1 MNLSLRRSTSALL
14 ASSLLLTIGR
24 GATLPFMTIY
34 LSRQYSLSVDLIGYA
49 MTIALTIGVV
59 FSLGFGILADK
70 FDKKRYMLLAITAFA
85 SGFIAI
91 PLVNNVTLVVLFFA
105 LINCAYSVF
114 ATVLKAWFADNL
126 SSTSKTKIFS
136 INYTMLNIGW
146 TIGPPLGTLLV
157 MQSINLPFWLAA
169 ICSAF
174 PMLFIQIW
182 VKRSEKIIATETG
195 SVWSPKV
202 LLQDKALLW
211 FTCSGFLASF
221 VSGAFASCISKQLTK
236 ALSKLSRSAYS
247 DKLTAAF
254 QSHLDETH
262 GQIERIDQVVD
273 SEDGLKLKRIKCAAM
288 EGLIEEANEVIES
301 TDKNEV
307 RDAALIAAAQKVE
320 HYEIASYGTLVTLAE
335 QLGYKKAAK
344 LLKET
349 LEEEKATDVKLTDLA
364 FNNVNKKAQ
373 DNS

>member
-1 MNLSLRRSTSALL
+1 MQIKSVEDIFIHLLSDT
-14 ASSLLLTIGR
+14 
-24 GATLPFMTIY
+24 Y
-34 LSRQYSLSVDLIGYA
+34 
-49 MTIALTIGVV
+49 
-59 FSLGFGILADK
+59 
-70 FDKKRYMLLAITAFA
+70 
-85 SGFIAI
+85 
-91 PLVNNVTLVVLFFA
+91 
-105 LINCAYSVF
+105 CA
-114 ATVLKAWFADNL
+114 
-126 SSTSKTKIFS
+126 
-136 INYTMLNIGW
+136 
-146 TIGPPLGTLLV
+146 
-157 MQSINLPFWLAA
+157 
-169 ICSAF
+169 
-174 PMLFIQIW
+174 
-182 VKRSEKIIATETG
+182 E
-195 SVWSPKV
+195 
-202 LLQDKALLW
+202 
-211 FTCSGFLASF
+211 
-221 VSGAFASCISKQLTK
+221 KQLTK

>member
-1 MNLSLRRSTSALL
+1 MQIKSVEDIFIHLLSDTYSA
-14 ASSLLLTIGR
+14 
-24 GATLPFMTIY
+24 
-34 LSRQYSLSVDLIGYA
+34 
-49 MTIALTIGVV
+49 
-59 FSLGFGILADK
+59 
-70 FDKKRYMLLAITAFA
+70 
-85 SGFIAI
+85 
-91 PLVNNVTLVVLFFA
+91 
-105 LINCAYSVF
+105 
-114 ATVLKAWFADNL
+114 
-126 SSTSKTKIFS
+126 
-136 INYTMLNIGW
+136 
-146 TIGPPLGTLLV
+146 
-157 MQSINLPFWLAA
+157 
-169 ICSAF
+169 
-174 PMLFIQIW
+174 
-182 VKRSEKIIATETG
+182 E
-195 SVWSPKV
+195 
-202 LLQDKALLW
+202 
-211 FTCSGFLASF
+211 
-221 VSGAFASCISKQLTK
+221 KQLTK

-273 SEDGLKLKRIKCAAM
+273 SEDGLKLKRIKCTAM

-320 HYEIASYGTLVTLAE
+320 HYEIASYGTLVTLAK

>member
-1 MNLSLRRSTSALL
+1 MQIKSVEDIFIHLLSDTYSA
-14 ASSLLLTIGR
+14 
-24 GATLPFMTIY
+24 
-34 LSRQYSLSVDLIGYA
+34 
-49 MTIALTIGVV
+49 
-59 FSLGFGILADK
+59 
-70 FDKKRYMLLAITAFA
+70 
-85 SGFIAI
+85 
-91 PLVNNVTLVVLFFA
+91 
-105 LINCAYSVF
+105 
-114 ATVLKAWFADNL
+114 
-126 SSTSKTKIFS
+126 
-136 INYTMLNIGW
+136 
-146 TIGPPLGTLLV
+146 
-157 MQSINLPFWLAA
+157 
-169 ICSAF
+169 
-174 PMLFIQIW
+174 
-182 VKRSEKIIATETG
+182 E
-195 SVWSPKV
+195 
-202 LLQDKALLW
+202 
-211 FTCSGFLASF
+211 
-221 VSGAFASCISKQLTK
+221 KQLTK

-262 GQIERIDQVVD
+262 GQIERIDKVVD

-301 TDKNEV
+301 TEKNEV

-364 FNNVNKKAQ
+364 FNNVNKRAQ

>member
-1 MNLSLRRSTSALL
+1 MQIKSVEDIFIHLLSDTYSA
-14 ASSLLLTIGR
+14 
-24 GATLPFMTIY
+24 
-34 LSRQYSLSVDLIGYA
+34 
-49 MTIALTIGVV
+49 
-59 FSLGFGILADK
+59 
-70 FDKKRYMLLAITAFA
+70 
-85 SGFIAI
+85 
-91 PLVNNVTLVVLFFA
+91 
-105 LINCAYSVF
+105 
-114 ATVLKAWFADNL
+114 
-126 SSTSKTKIFS
+126 
-136 INYTMLNIGW
+136 
-146 TIGPPLGTLLV
+146 
-157 MQSINLPFWLAA
+157 
-169 ICSAF
+169 
-174 PMLFIQIW
+174 
-182 VKRSEKIIATETG
+182 E
-195 SVWSPKV
+195 
-202 LLQDKALLW
+202 
-211 FTCSGFLASF
+211 
-221 VSGAFASCISKQLTK
+221 KQLTK

-349 LEEEKATDVKLTDLA
+349 LEEEKATDGKLTDLA

>member
-1 MNLSLRRSTSALL
+1 MQIKSVEDIFIHLLSDTYSA
-14 ASSLLLTIGR
+14 
-24 GATLPFMTIY
+24 
-34 LSRQYSLSVDLIGYA
+34 
-49 MTIALTIGVV
+49 
-59 FSLGFGILADK
+59 
-70 FDKKRYMLLAITAFA
+70 
-85 SGFIAI
+85 
-91 PLVNNVTLVVLFFA
+91 
-105 LINCAYSVF
+105 
-114 ATVLKAWFADNL
+114 
-126 SSTSKTKIFS
+126 
-136 INYTMLNIGW
+136 
-146 TIGPPLGTLLV
+146 
-157 MQSINLPFWLAA
+157 
-169 ICSAF
+169 
-174 PMLFIQIW
+174 
-182 VKRSEKIIATETG
+182 E
-195 SVWSPKV
+195 
-202 LLQDKALLW
+202 
-211 FTCSGFLASF
+211 
-221 VSGAFASCISKQLTK
+221 KQLTK

-262 GQIERIDQVVD
+262 GQIERIDKVVD

-288 EGLIEEANEVIES
+288 EGQIEEANEVIES
-301 TDKNEV
+301 TEKNEV